1 MEKMYTHAMGGEHWD
16 VLETAK
22 SQKKIIQNRKKLDQT
37 RKPQAKPPKSMN
49 FHIPVNKTLKNLL
62 TAMNAKTENRS
73 FLSTKT
79 EKLIP
84 MPPSCRVQR
93 VLTKD
98 TNIESEGDLVCPV
111 EEN

>member
-1 MEKMYTHAMGGEHWD
+1 
-16 VLETAK
+16 
-22 SQKKIIQNRKKLDQT
+22 
-37 RKPQAKPPKSMN
+37 
-49 FHIPVNKTLKNLL
+49 
-62 TAMNAKTENRS
+62 MNAKTENRS

-84 MPPSCRVQR
+84 MPPSHRVQR